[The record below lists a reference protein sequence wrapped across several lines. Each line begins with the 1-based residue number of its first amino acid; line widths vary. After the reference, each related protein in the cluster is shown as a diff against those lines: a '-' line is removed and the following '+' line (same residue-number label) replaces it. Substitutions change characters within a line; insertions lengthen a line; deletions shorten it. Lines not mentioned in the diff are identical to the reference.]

1 MKKAK
6 IKPLPAVKEFEKY
19 FLRRAKRVLKLKKG
33 EFDSYHI
40 EYLSTRQIIKAWFF
54 VDCSVIGH
62 ADFDVAGKRITE

>member
-6 IKPLPAVKEFEKY
+6 IKPRPAVKEFEEY

-33 EFDSYHI
+33 DFDSYHV
-40 EYLSTRQIIKAWFF
+40 EYLSTRQIIKVWLF

-62 ADFDVAGKRITE
+62 AEFDVAGKRMIE